1 MSLIDLCL
9 SMFRLT
15 TLLLFGAFLLQA
27 YAATAGWEYVDC
39 GSPSNPIQIESIEL
53 SPDPP
58 LLGQD
63 LTVTARG
70 VVTEV
75 IAEGATAQ
83 ATVKLG
89 LIKLLQ
95 RTFDV
100 CEESRKANATIS
112 CPVEPGPYEVVH
124 TVALPKEIPKAK
136 FVVLVRGSTVAEET
150 MLCLDLK
157 IDFMSS
163 IGSLFTS
170 PF

>member
-1 MSLIDLCL
+1 MSLISLAPAF
-9 SMFRLT
+9 MYPLT
-15 TLLLFGAFLLQA
+15 TLLLFCAFLLQA

-39 GSPSNPIQIESIEL
+39 VPSNPVHIESIKL

-58 LLGQD
+58 LPGQD
-63 LTVTARG
+63 LTVTVKAS
-70 VVTEV
+70 VTEV
-75 IAEGATAQ
+75 IEEGASADV
-83 ATVKLG
+83 TVKLG

-95 RTFDV
+95 KKFDI
-100 CEESRKANATIS
+100 CQEARNANATVS
-112 CPVEPGPYEVVH
+112 CPVEPGPYEVVQ

-136 FVVLVRGSTVAEET
+136 FMVLVRGLTVAEED

-157 IDFMSS
+157 IDFMKS